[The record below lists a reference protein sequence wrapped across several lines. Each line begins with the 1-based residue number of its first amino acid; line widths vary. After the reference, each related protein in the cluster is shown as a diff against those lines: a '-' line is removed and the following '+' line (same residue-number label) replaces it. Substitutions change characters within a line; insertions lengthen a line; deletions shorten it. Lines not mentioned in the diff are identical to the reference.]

1 MSRPARRSAAALATA
16 ALVATALA
24 VLAVA
29 VTLGPVARADDSHI
43 TEACRW
49 VTTDAAAFFLEG
61 PATAESIRTQL
72 PELSC
77 VYRAFDEPLGQRSL
91 ESDLRFADAFPWDA
105 ATTFKEVAAWPK
117 APAVDG
123 VGLKAVC
130 TYEPNVTPPSTTL
143 TVLLT
148 GERMYRV
155 TGSYVWRCDTLKTF
169 AELAI
174 ARIGR

>member
-1 MSRPARRSAAALATA
+1 MSVLA
-16 ALVATALA
+16 
-24 VLAVA
+24 AVA
-29 VTLGPVARADDSHI
+29 VAATMTPTARADDHE
-43 TEACRW
+43 TAEACSW
-49 VTTDAAAFFLEG
+49 VSADEAAVFLEG
-61 PATAESIRTQL
+61 PASAEPIQSHL

-77 VYRAFDEPLGQRSL
+77 AYRALEEPVGGRGL
-91 ESDLRFADAFPWDA
+91 ESDVRFADAFPWDA
-105 ATTFKEVAAWPK
+105 ATTFRQVAAWPK
-117 APAVDG
+117 ATEVDG

-130 TYEPNVTPPSTTL
+130 TYEPDVTPPSTTL

-148 GERMYRV
+148 GERIYRV

>member
-1 MSRPARRSAAALATA
+1 MTRFASALAA
-16 ALVATALA
+16 
-24 VLAVA
+24 LAVA
-29 VTLGPVARADDSHI
+29 VTLSPIAHADDHES
-43 TEACRW
+43 TEACSW
-49 VTTDAAAFFLEG
+49 VSADEAAVFLEG
-61 PATAESIRTQL
+61 PATAAPIRTQL

-77 VYRAFDEPLGQRSL
+77 AYRSSDEPQARRSL
-91 ESDLRFADAFPWDA
+91 ESDVRFADAFPWDA
-105 ATTFKEVAAWPK
+105 ATTFKEVAAWPR
-117 APAVDG
+117 ATAVDG
-123 VGLKAVC
+123 VGLQAVC

-148 GERMYRV
+148 GERIYRV

>member
-1 MSRPARRSAAALATA
+1 MTRFASALAA
-16 ALVATALA
+16 
-24 VLAVA
+24 LAVA
-29 VTLGPVARADDSHI
+29 VTLSPVAHADRES
-43 TEACRW
+43 TEACSW
-49 VTTDAAAFFLEG
+49 VSADEAAVFLEG
-61 PATAESIRTQL
+61 PATAAPIRTQL

-77 VYRAFDEPLGQRSL
+77 AYRSSDEPQARRSL
-91 ESDLRFADAFPWDA
+91 ESDVRFADAFPWDA
-105 ATTFKEVAAWPK
+105 ATAFKEVAAWPR
-117 APAVDG
+117 ATAVDG

-148 GERMYRV
+148 GERIYRV

>member
-1 MSRPARRSAAALATA
+1 MTRFVSFGSAL
-16 ALVATALA
+16 LALA
-24 VLAVA
+24 VSVSLAPA
-29 VTLGPVARADDSHI
+29 AYADDHET
-43 TEACRW
+43 TEACGW
-49 VTTDAAAFFLEG
+49 VTTDEAAAFLEG
-61 PATAESIRTQL
+61 LATAEPIRTHL

-77 VYRAFDEPLGQRSL
+77 AYRAFDEPLGRRSL
-91 ESDLRFADAFPWDA
+91 ESDVRFADAFPWDA
-105 ATTFKEVAAWPK
+105 ATTFKEVAARPR
-117 APAVDG
+117 ASEVGG

-130 TYEPNVTPPSTTL
+130 TYEPDVTPPSTTL

-148 GERMYRV
+148 GERLYRV

>member
-1 MSRPARRSAAALATA
+1 MTRCAS
-16 ALVATALA
+16 ALVA
-24 VLAVA
+24 LAVA
-29 VTLGPVARADDSHI
+29 VALSPVAHADDHE
-43 TEACRW
+43 T
-49 VTTDAAAFFLEG
+49 AAACSWVSADEAAAFLEG
-61 PATAESIRTQL
+61 PATAAPIRTQL

-77 VYRAFDEPLGQRSL
+77 AYRSLEEPQARPSL
-91 ESDLRFADAFPWDA
+91 ESDVRFADAFPWDA
-105 ATTFKEVAAWPK
+105 ATTFKEVAAWPR
-117 APAVDG
+117 ATAVDG

-148 GERMYRV
+148 GERLYRV
-155 TGSYVWRCDTLKTF
+155 IGSYVWRCDTLKTF

>member
-1 MSRPARRSAAALATA
+1 MTRLVYALAIVAAAVAMAPAAYADDGHTAEACSWVSTDEA
-16 ALVATALA
+16 AL
-24 VLAVA
+24 
-29 VTLGPVARADDSHI
+29 
-43 TEACRW
+43 
-49 VTTDAAAFFLEG
+49 FLEG
-61 PATAESIRTQL
+61 PATAEPIRTQL

-77 VYRAFDEPLGQRSL
+77 AYRAFDEPMARRSL
-91 ESDLRFADAFPWDA
+91 ESDVRFADAFPWDA
-105 ATTFKEVAAWPK
+105 ATTFKEVASWPR
-117 APAVDG
+117 ATEVDG
-123 VGLKAVC
+123 VGQRAVC

-148 GERMYRV
+148 GERLYRV

>member
-1 MSRPARRSAAALATA
+1 MRRFVT
-16 ALVATALA
+16 ALVA
-24 VLAVA
+24 VA
-29 VTLGPVARADDSHI
+29 AAAGLSPAAHADDQS
-43 TEACRW
+43 EACGW
-49 VTTDAAAFFLEG
+49 VRTDEAAVFLEG
-61 PATAESIRTQL
+61 RATAEPIRVQL

-77 VYRAFDEPLGQRSL
+77 AYRAFDEPLGRRSL

-105 ATTFKEVAAWPK
+105 ATTFRQVAEWPR
-117 APAVDG
+117 ATEVDG

-148 GERMYRV
+148 GERIYRV
-155 TGSYVWRCDTLKTF
+155 TGSYVWRCETLKTF